1 MKFLLPVILIFT
13 SAFACIETKTAREF
27 TVKESILNEK
37 VTLSPREW
45 SSWPFRVKEQGSRVN
60 GSFDQETDKG
70 YPIMFYVTDPD
81 SAVTLQE
88 KNVGSYNYKSI
99 NSRGSIYARAVL
111 KDLDPGNYVFLFHN
125 ESETEA
131 ISINIR
137 MSLER

>member
-1 MKFLLPVILIFT
+1 
-13 SAFACIETKTAREF
+13 
-27 TVKESILNEK
+27 
-37 VTLSPREW
+37 
-45 SSWPFRVKEQGSRVN
+45 
-60 GSFDQETDKG
+60 
-70 YPIMFYVTDPD
+70 MFYVTDPD